1 MFLFIFQLPFLFSR
15 SSFLLL
21 LNSLKVNCLFHPSSN
36 FLFFYSASAKYFDF
50 FYGIFILIF
59 SFSFFEFLL
68 ILQISLNYFH
78 IYTLFFSKAFCFLL
92 SCSKFSVSSIVF
104 FFFLLLLTFLK
115 FLLRSFS
122 SIACS
127 AVYPTFPQKFPV
139 LFTSFF
145 VFSFYILNPL
155 SYVLESLLNLFYSI
169 NYIFSVL
176 IFFYPLKSLLFLR
189 CPFVVNNSSQ
199 KQIESL

>member
-92 SCSKFSVSSIVF
+92 SCSKFSVSFIVF
-104 FFFLLLLTFLK
+104 FFFLLLLTFK
-115 FLLRSFS
+115 VSSTKLLHHCLICRVSDFS
-122 SIACS
+122 TKISC
-127 AVYPTFPQKFPV
+127 
-139 LFTSFF
+139 
-145 VFSFYILNPL
+145 
-155 SYVLESLLNLFYSI
+155 
-169 NYIFSVL
+169 L
-176 IFFYPLKSLLFLR
+176 IHLLFCFFFLY
-189 CPFVVNNSSQ
+189 S
-199 KQIESL
+199 